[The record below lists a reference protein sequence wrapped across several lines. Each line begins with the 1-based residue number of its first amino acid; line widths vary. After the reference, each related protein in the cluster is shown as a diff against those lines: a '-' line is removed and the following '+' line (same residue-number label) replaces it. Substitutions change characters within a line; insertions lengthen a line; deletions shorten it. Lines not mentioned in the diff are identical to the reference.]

1 MTKKQFCK
9 LATMMLLGYATV
21 SVGAQEIVSVD
32 GRIREVYYSGSG
44 VVEIP
49 TASGFSTTV
58 EFADKETVQTVVSG
72 DTAGWTVVPQGSRI
86 FIKQNIDP
94 AKKTVRRTNLTIITD
109 KRNYYMNVYST
120 TQANAAF
127 VIRYRYDNPPPPP
140 PPLPPTPA
148 NIKPAVVTVT
158 ESEPVVPRG
167 KRQQAATSA
176 TAVIVKPGYINRGYS
191 LSGSDNI
198 SVDKVYDDGVKTY
211 FEMSPRIAVPEV
223 YMVNAA
229 GYDVPITDLVVEDR
243 GTRNNRFKRITVPGV
258 NNKFTLRSGTDYRCI
273 INDSNSELYK
283 PKK

>member
-1 MTKKQFCK
+1 MTNKHLCNVIM
-9 LATMMLLGYATV
+9 AAILGCTAV
-21 SVGAQEIVSVD
+21 SAVAQEIVSVD

-109 KRNYYMNVYST
+109 RRNYYMNVYST

-148 NIKPAVVTVT
+148 NIKPATVAVT
-158 ESEPVVPRG
+158 EPQLKVANPKSQPAEV
-167 KRQQAATSA
+167 A
-176 TAVIVKPGYINRGYS
+176 TAIVVKPGYVNRSYS
-191 LSGSDNI
+191 LSGPDNI
-198 SVDKVYDDGVKTY
+198 SVDKVYDDGNKTY
-211 FEMSPRIAVPEV
+211 FELSPRMAVPDV
-223 YMVNAA
+223 YMVNAD
-229 GYDVPITDLVVEDR
+229 GYDVPIKDVKVEDK
-243 GTRNNRFKRITVPGV
+243 GTRNNRFKRLVVTGI
-258 NNKFTLRSGTDYRCI
+258 NNKFTLRSGTDYRCVL
-273 INDSNSELYK
+273 NDSTSELYK
-283 PKK
+283 PKR

>member
-9 LATMMLLGYATV
+9 LAIMAILSYTTV

-72 DTAGWTVVPQGSRI
+72 DTTGWTVVPQGSRI
-86 FIKQNIDP
+86 FIKQNVDP
-94 AKKTVRRTNLTIITD
+94 ARKTVRRTNLTIITD

-140 PPLPPTPA
+140 PPLPPTLA
-148 NIKPAVVTVT
+148 NIKPSAVTVAEPS
-158 ESEPVVPRG
+158 ESAKAKKSSSGV
-167 KRQQAATSA
+167 AAI
-176 TAVIVKPGYINRGYS
+176 VVKPGYMNRSYS

-198 SVDKVYDDGVKTY
+198 PVDKVYDDGLKTY
-211 FEMSPRIAVPEV
+211 FDIASRSATLDV
-223 YMVNAA
+223 YMVNAD
-229 GYDVPITDLVVEDR
+229 GYDVPMKDVAIE
-243 GTRNNRFKRITVPGV
+243 RNGRFKRLVVTGV
-258 NNKFTLRSGTDYRCI
+258 AKKFTLRSGSEYRCI
-273 INDSNSELYK
+273 LNDSTNDLYK
-283 PKK
+283 PKR

>member
-1 MTKKQFCK
+1 MTGKQVCK
-9 LATMMLLGYATV
+9 LAVMALLSYATI

-72 DTAGWTVVPQGSRI
+72 DTTGWTVVPQGSRI
-86 FIKQNIDP
+86 FIKQNVDP

-148 NIKPAVVTVT
+148 NIKPSAVTVAEP
-158 ESEPVVPRG
+158 ESPRAR
-167 KRQQAATSA
+167 RQSAGA
-176 TAVIVKPGYINRGYS
+176 TAVVVKPGYMNRSYS

-198 SVDKVYDDGVKTY
+198 AVDKVYDDGLKTY
-211 FEMSPRIAVPEV
+211 FEIGARSAVPDV
-223 YMVNAA
+223 YMVNAD
-229 GYDVPITDLVVEDR
+229 GYDVPMSEVAVDR
-243 GTRNNRFKRITVPGV
+243 VNRAKRIVVTGV
-258 NNKFTLRSGTDYRCI
+258 GKKFTLRLGTDYRCVL
-273 INDSNSELYK
+273 NDSANDLYQ
-283 PKK
+283 PKR